1 VAWGCGW
8 RFQFGAGAQGEIV
21 RRIWLSTLVLLLCA
35 AALRAQYKP
44 SSKHIKPRKLHV
56 FPASLV
62 TVPSNSPLYQIKIMV
77 RTGSAD
83 DPAGKEGI
91 ANLAAQ
97 ALIESGFGNPKDPV
111 TTQKLAEITRPWG
124 DAAFPTVLVDKQATT
139 FSITVPRDS
148 FAPYIERVLK
158 PMFTQPLWLPK
169 EVDRVRRDTLTS
181 IQSGLR
187 FEDEESLGL
196 LALDNYVFSG
206 TALGHLALGTVKG
219 LQAITPADVNAFYR
233 KYYTVG
239 NMYVATTINGQQD
252 LSRLMAALPAG
263 QPVYRPAN
271 LSRSVVA
278 PGRHVLIITQ
288 PNAIATG
295 LHLGY
300 PIFLK
305 RTDPDY
311 WPLFVGNVFLG
322 AHRDSFGRLYQDI
335 REARGYNYGDYSYIE
350 YMYGPPQFLFPPPA
364 TPRDQQYFSIWIR
377 PVGRQYTYFIMKA
390 MTAELDRFAR
400 QGMTPEEVAGAKIKA
415 RALYLNYAE
424 SVSRQLGYRLDDM
437 FYGMRDQGYLE
448 QMLARIDAV
457 TPEQVNAAIKKYLQA
472 QNLDYVIV
480 TNETDGEKLAND
492 IANDANV
499 QSKTPEEYHIAQ
511 PVPPDKQHMLDQD
524 KQWAAYPMNIPRA
537 NITIVKSAEMFE
549 TAAEPGGNQ

>member
-8 RFQFGAGAQGEIV
+8 SFQFGYGAGGEMM
-21 RRIWLSTLVLLLCA
+21 RRTWLVLLVLLLCA
-35 AALRAQYKP
+35 AALWAQYKP
-44 SSKHIKPRKLHV
+44 SSKHIKPGKLHV
-56 FPASLV
+56 FPANLV

-77 RTGSAD
+77 QTGSAD
-83 DPAGKEGI
+83 DPAGKEGL

-97 ALIESGFGNPKDPV
+97 ALIEGGFGNPKDPV
-111 TTQKLAEITRPWG
+111 TTQKLADITRSWG

-139 FSITVPRDS
+139 FSMTVPRDS
-148 FAPYIERVLK
+148 FAQYIERVLK
-158 PMFTQPLWLPK
+158 PMFNQPLWLPK
-169 EVDRVRRDTLTS
+169 EVDRVRRDTLTD

-219 LQAITPADVNAFYR
+219 LQAIIPADLNAFYK
-233 KYYTVG
+233 KYYTLG

-252 LSRLMAALPAG
+252 LSRLIAALPAG

-288 PNAIATG
+288 PNAIAAG

-300 PIFLK
+300 PISLK
-305 RTDPDY
+305 RTDADY
-311 WPLFVGNVFLG
+311 WPLFVANVFLG
-322 AHRDSFGRLYQDI
+322 VHRDSFGRLYQDI
-335 REARGYNYGDYSYIE
+335 RQARGYNYGDYSYIE
-350 YMYGPPQFLFPPPA
+350 YMYAAPQFLFPPPT
-364 TPRDQQYFSIWIR
+364 TPRGQQYFSIWIR
-377 PVGRQYTYFIMKA
+377 PVGRQYTHFIMKA

-424 SVSRQLGYRLDDM
+424 SVSRQLGYRLDDI
-437 FYGMRDQGYLE
+437 FYGMREQGYLE

-457 TPEQVNAAIKKYLQA
+457 TPEQVNAAIKTYLQA

-480 TNETDGEKLAND
+480 TNEAEGEKLAND
-492 IANDANV
+492 IANGTNV

-511 PVPPDKQHMLDQD
+511 PVPPDKQQMLDQD
-524 KQWAAYPMNIPRA
+524 KQWAAYPLSIARA
-537 NITIVKSAEMFE
+537 NITVVKAADMFE
-549 TAAEPGGNQ
+549 STAEPDR